1 MSKNLIRHL
10 LGEDAI
16 PDFKDAFP
24 LKRQKKRKK
33 KTRWGRKKN
42 PKEFKRSS
50 KHLCSQFSP
59 SLLMRVCSVPGEVV
73 RA

>member
-24 LKRQKKRKK
+24 LKRQKKKK
-33 KTRWGRKKN
+33 KENEVGKKE
-42 PKEFKRSS
+42 KSKRIQTQ
-50 KHLCSQFSP
+50 LETFVQP
-59 SLLMRVCSVPGEVV
+59 V
-73 RA
+73 

>member
-24 LKRQKKRKK
+24 LKRQKKKK
-33 KTRWGRKKN
+33 KENEVGKKKN

>member
-33 KTRWGRKKN
+33 KTRWGRKKIQKN
-42 PKEFKRSS
+42 SNAARNI
-50 KHLCSQFSP
+50 CAA
-59 SLLMRVCSVPGEVV
+59 SLARVC
-73 RA
+73 

>member
-33 KTRWGRKKN
+33 ENEVGKKKKIQKN
-42 PKEFKRSS
+42 SNAARNI
-50 KHLCSQFSP
+50 CAA
-59 SLLMRVCSVPGEVV
+59 SLARVC
-73 RA
+73 